1 MPLTHE
7 EITAI
12 KNEVIAECKN
22 IFVQI
27 DECNTV
33 QAENQK
39 RFANDDKR
47 IDRILLLQES
57 QIEIGSIDIANE
69 INYTRASVSRAVN
82 LLKVKGYITI
92 EKSKLVILFFD

>member
-1 MPLTHE
+1 MALTHE

-12 KNEVIAECKN
+12 KKEVIAECKN

-27 DECNTV
+27 DDCNTT
-33 QAENQK
+33 QAENNK

-57 QIEIGSIDIANE
+57 NAKSLQKNNWLTTAILSVIIGIVVTMILKSIG
-69 INYTRASVSRAVN
+69 V
-82 LLKVKGYITI
+82 
-92 EKSKLVILFFD
+92 F